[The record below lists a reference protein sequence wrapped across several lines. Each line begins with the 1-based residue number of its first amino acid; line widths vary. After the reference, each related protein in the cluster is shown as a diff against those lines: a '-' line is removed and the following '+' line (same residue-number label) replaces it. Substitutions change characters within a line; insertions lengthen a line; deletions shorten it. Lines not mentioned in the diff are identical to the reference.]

1 MTDIFVSA
9 VIPASVARVW
19 GVIRDFNAMPAWHPL
34 IAESRIETG
43 APADQI
49 GCVRDFT
56 LTDGSR
62 LREQL
67 LSLSDSEHSF
77 SYSILESELPLRDYV
92 AGVRLRP
99 ITDADATYA
108 AWWARF
114 TCPPEREQELIDLV
128 SQQVFQA
135 GFDALKSRFA

>member
-43 APADQI
+43 APSDAI

-62 LREQL
+62 IREQL

-77 SYSILESELPLRDYV
+77 SYAILESELPLRDYT

-99 ITDADATYA
+99 ITDGDATYA
-108 AWWARF
+108 SWWARF
-114 TCPPEREQELIDLV
+114 TCPPDRERELIDLV

-135 GFDALKSRFA
+135 GFTALQSRFA